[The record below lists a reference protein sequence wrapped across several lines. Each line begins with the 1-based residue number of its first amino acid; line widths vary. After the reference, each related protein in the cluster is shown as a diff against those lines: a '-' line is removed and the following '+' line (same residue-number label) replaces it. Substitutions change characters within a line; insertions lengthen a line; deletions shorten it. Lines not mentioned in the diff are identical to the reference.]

1 MNQTGRNPRK
11 GPGGLAKNIREWVFL
26 FCDIVSMILP
36 QVHLRKPCYDFSFL
50 EMFRFKRLRASRSPD
65 REAGSQAPSE
75 NFIGTFIGRSDGRC
89 VQRAG
94 TYSTRVDDSHL
105 QGIPRCTTQ
114 NCKGRSLAR
123 RRFKRLAIRDPL
135 GPADMLVAG
144 ASVARVRPR
153 TSKGI
158 TDLLLPQASLR

>member
-1 MNQTGRNPRK
+1 MI
-11 GPGGLAKNIREWVFL
+11 L
-26 FCDIVSMILP
+26 ILP

-50 EMFRFKRLRASRSPD
+50 EMFRFKRLRASRSPT
-65 REAGSQAPSE
+65 RAGSQAPSE

-123 RRFKRLAIRDPL
+123 RRFQRLAIRDPL

-158 TDLLLPQASLR
+158 TDLLLPQTSFACEQQLSL

>member
-1 MNQTGRNPRK
+1 MRRPYGQTRDTRWGFYK
-11 GPGGLAKNIREWVFL
+11 FG
-26 FCDIVSMILP
+26 IVSMILP

-50 EMFRFKRLRASRSPD
+50 EMFRFKRLRASRSPT
-65 REAGSQAPSE
+65 RAGSQAPSE

-123 RRFKRLAIRDPL
+123 RRFQRLAIGDPL

-158 TDLLLPQASLR
+158 TDLLLPQTSMCYRAS

>member
-1 MNQTGRNPRK
+1 MDPDRILTHPERR
-11 GPGGLAKNIREWVFL
+11 AKEFSGFWIVF
-26 FCDIVSMILP
+26 VSMILP

-94 TYSTRVDDSHL
+94 TYSMRADDSRL
-105 QGIPRCTTQ
+105 QGIPRCMTN
-114 NCKGRSLAR
+114 NCKGQSQAR
-123 RRFKRLAIRDPL
+123 RRFKRLAKTLSGQLICSL
-135 GPADMLVAG
+135 
-144 ASVARVRPR
+144 
-153 TSKGI
+153 
-158 TDLLLPQASLR
+158 QAPV